1 MNLNSELKCI
11 ASLSYSLP
19 IAAKDD
25 VDDESE
31 TDEADDDRD
40 EMGRLRE
47 LGAASPLLADELG

>member
-1 MNLNSELKCI
+1 M
-11 ASLSYSLP
+11 SYSLP

-25 VDDESE
+25 VDDESD